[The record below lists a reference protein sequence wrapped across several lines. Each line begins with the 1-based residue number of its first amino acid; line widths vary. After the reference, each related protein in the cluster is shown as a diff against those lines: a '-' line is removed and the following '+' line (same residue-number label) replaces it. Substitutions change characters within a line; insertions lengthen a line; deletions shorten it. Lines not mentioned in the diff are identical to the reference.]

1 MKLKYNSEIIS
12 GSVFLVAAAVLWLL
26 IPSQINTMETS
37 VINAQT
43 VPKIA
48 IGGMG
53 LFSLGM
59 LLQGIFTIPKK
70 EVVITRDGLR
80 SDRFR
85 KEVKSVV
92 YAGMLLAYLVAITW
106 LGFLISTLLLTI
118 SILLFYGARRWYY
131 YAIPLTMV
139 VVVYFIFKML
149 LRVSLP

>member
-26 IPSQINTMETS
+26 IPSQIKTMETS

-92 YAGMLLAYLVAITW
+92 YASMLLAYLVAITW

>member
-37 VINAQT
+37 AINAQT

-53 LFSLGM
+53 LFSLGL

-70 EVVITRDGLR
+70 EIVVTREGFR
-80 SDRFR
+80 SDLFR
-85 KEVKSVV
+85 KEVKSVI
-92 YAGMLLAYLVAITW
+92 YAGMLLAYLFAITW

-118 SILLFYGARRWYY
+118 AILLFYGARRWYY

>member
-12 GSVFLVAAAVLWLL
+12 GSVFLVAATVLWLL
-26 IPSQINTMETS
+26 IPNQINTMETS
-37 VINAQT
+37 AINAQT

-53 LFSLGM
+53 LFSLGL

-70 EVVITRDGLR
+70 EVAVTRDGLH
-80 SDRFR
+80 SDRLR

-106 LGFLISTLLLTI
+106 MGFLISTLLLTI
-118 SILLFYGARRWYY
+118 AILIFYGARRWYY

>member
-26 IPSQINTMETS
+26 IPSQIKTMETS

-92 YAGMLLAYLVAITW
+92 YAGMLLAYLAAITW